1 MTVGGGAPSPVMTS
15 TPSSRSDQ
23 YAMAPLV
30 QRSPDGVLALDPQ
43 GVVRFANPAAASL
56 IGRTIESIPGQPF
69 ASLFASDDQWL
80 ATDLLQEM
88 VAAGAS
94 QSQEALGVLTDGDEG
109 RILDVI
115 VRDCRG
121 EPDVDGFI
129 VTVRDATKRT
139 ERELDLRHRVAHDVL
154 TGAVSRGEFLER
166 LEDAV
171 TDPRGADRLALLFV
185 DVDHFK
191 MVNDRFGHHVGD
203 RTLVAVSRLIKR
215 SVREGDVVARFG
227 GDEFVAMLRNVQTTD
242 DLVEAGERLVA
253 SIRVNGQVDQEVL
266 AVTISV
272 GGALNRGD
280 DAAGLL
286 RRADHALL
294 RAKEFG
300 RDRVVVDEHDD

>member
-1 MTVGGGAPSPVMTS
+1 
-15 TPSSRSDQ
+15 
-23 YAMAPLV
+23 MAPLV
-30 QRSPDGVLALDPQ
+30 QRSPDGLLALDPQ
-43 GVVRFANPAAASL
+43 GLVRFANPAVASL
-56 IGRTIESIPGQPF
+56 IGRPLESIPGQPF
-69 ASLFASDDQWL
+69 ASLFADEDQWM

-88 VAAGAS
+88 VAAGAR
-94 QSQEALGVLTDGDEG
+94 QSQEALAVVTDADEG
-109 RILDVI
+109 RILDVV
-115 VRDCRG
+115 VRDCRD
-121 EPDVDGFI
+121 EPEVDGFV
-129 VTVRDATKRT
+129 VTIRDATKRT

-191 MVNDRFGHHVGD
+191 IVNDRFGHHVGD

-227 GDEFVAMLRNVQTTD
+227 GDEFVAMLRNIQTTE

-266 AVTISV
+266 AVTVSV
-272 GGALNRGD
+272 GGALNRSD

-294 RAKEFG
+294 RAKALG
-300 RDRVVVDEHDD
+300 RDRVVVDEPG